1 MPKRVAHTTPDPGV
15 VTIRWA
21 RPADLDAVRRL
32 AALDCQAAPNAEALL
47 LAEVDGELWAAV
59 SADLSRRL
67 ADPFRPSGGLVEL
80 LLTRVTQQCDAAAD
94 RPRLPRSRALRRRL
108 TAAA

>member
-1 MPKRVAHTTPDPGV
+1 MAKRLTRTTPGPGV

-21 RPADLDAVRRL
+21 QATDLAAVRRL
-32 AALDCQAAPNAEALL
+32 AALDCQAAPRSEELL

-59 SADLSRRL
+59 SADRGRRL
-67 ADPFRPSGGLVEL
+67 ADPFRPSGALVEL
-80 LLTRVTQQCDAAAD
+80 LLVSAKQQHGAAAD
-94 RPRLPRSRALRRRL
+94 RTRLARSRALRRRL